1 MLATLG
7 ILMVLTILVLLIT
20 NKASPVA
27 GFVLVPLVVAL
38 VAGFGLGEIGGF
50 MGTGLRSVVSIT
62 TMIVFAILFFSILLE
77 AGTFDPIVDRF
88 LGFAGENPVTIALVT
103 AALTTV
109 VAFDGDGS
117 STFLIV
123 ITALLPFYRRLRMSP
138 LVLTTIVGL
147 AAGVQNIVPWGGPT
161 ARAAA
166 AIGVDPNELWVPMIP
181 VQIVGLL
188 ASFGV
193 AYYLGLRERTR
204 LAGLAESASEKA
216 TDSEQEDPNTRPL
229 PSREIQEDNEEDLT
243 RPRLFW
249 INLVLMLVTIAA
261 LITAILPPEFVFMIG
276 LVVVLLV
283 NYPNPRLQIEL
294 IQKHS
299 RAPILI
305 ATILLSSGVFLGIA
319 RESGMFDA
327 VTTVVANALPT
338 ALAPLLPL
346 IVGALS
352 VPMSILIEVNAYYL
366 GMLPILT
373 GVTEQAGIAPEAMAK
388 ASLIGMYTVGF
399 PLTPLTP
406 AFFLLV
412 GLAEV
417 NIGAHIR
424 HMLPWAW
431 LVGIVMLIA
440 AIALGQ
446 IPFVTF

>member
-7 ILMVLTILVLLIT
+7 ILMVLTILVLLVT
-20 NKASPVA
+20 NKASPVV
-27 GFVLVPLVVAL
+27 GFVLVPLIVAL

-50 MGTGLRSVVSIT
+50 MGAGLRSVVSIT

-161 ARAAA
+161 ARAGA

-204 LAGLAESASEKA
+204 LAGLVESASEKA
-216 TDSEQEDPNTRPL
+216 TGSAQEEPDTRPL

-249 INLVLMLVTIAA
+249 INLVLMLLTIVA

-276 LVVVLLV
+276 FVIVLLV

-299 RAPILI
+299 RAPVLI

-327 VTTVVANALPT
+327 VTTVVANAIP
-338 ALAPLLPL
+338 AGLAPLLPL
-346 IVGALS
+346 VVGALS

-446 IPFVTF
+446 IPFVSL

>member
-1 MLATLG
+1 
-7 ILMVLTILVLLIT
+7 
-20 NKASPVA
+20 
-27 GFVLVPLVVAL
+27 
-38 VAGFGLGEIGGF
+38 
-50 MGTGLRSVVSIT
+50 
-62 TMIVFAILFFSILLE
+62 
-77 AGTFDPIVDRF
+77 
-88 LGFAGENPVTIALVT
+88 
-103 AALTTV
+103 
-109 VAFDGDGS
+109 
-117 STFLIV
+117 
-123 ITALLPFYRRLRMSP
+123 
-138 LVLTTIVGL
+138 
-147 AAGVQNIVPWGGPT
+147 
-161 ARAAA
+161 
-166 AIGVDPNELWVPMIP
+166 
-181 VQIVGLL
+181 
-188 ASFGV
+188 
-193 AYYLGLRERTR
+193 
-204 LAGLAESASEKA
+204 
-216 TDSEQEDPNTRPL
+216 
-229 PSREIQEDNEEDLT
+229 
-243 RPRLFW
+243 
-249 INLVLMLVTIAA
+249 MLVTIAA

-327 VTTVVANALPT
+327 VTTVVANALPA

-346 IVGALS
+346 IVGVLS